1 MLPYPSSPEFPAAL
15 KARREFLGLSR
26 SALARAANIHVVM
39 PRRYEEP
46 DCGEFARPR
55 ADSTWLA
62 LNKAL
67 GYEVPA
73 EILAALAQDDPLNT
87 TGISAGLEPQS
98 VIRGLTLAEAKAG
111 LAATFGVSIECIEIT
126 IRG

>member
-1 MLPYPSSPEFPAAL
+1 MDTIAFGVGVRKVSWPDGY
-15 KARREFLGLSR
+15 
-26 SALARAANIHVVM
+26 ARAANIHVVM

-67 GYEVPA
+67 GYEVPN
-73 EILAALAQDDPLNT
+73 EILAALAQDDPVNT
-87 TGISAGLEPQS
+87 ADTCGGREPQN

-111 LAATFGVSIECIEIT
+111 LAATLGVSIECIEIT